1 MAATTK
7 PIPPPPPLPSL
18 LDKLHRQT
26 LIVDVDSWILRSP
39 VCAFSYFMLVA
50 VEAGGFL
57 RGLLLLLLYPLL
69 CLLGVG
75 DDGARAARAMATVAL
90 VGLEE
95 NEVARVGRAVL
106 PKFFLE
112 AAAAEGVAAVS
123 AAARVVAV
131 SATFPRVMVDAFL
144 REYVGVDTVV
154 GVEVRS
160 VGGFLAGLVDDEDAA
175 EMAAKRLRGLFGD
188 ELEVVAG
195 KKKELSGN
203 GGAVGLVGAAS
214 SGRVHYLFSPYY
226 CKHINKE
233 HIVKGHFKNINKDGI
248 CSCSLKTTYFSTCPA
263 PMNITYNVHPFSV
276 WMQETF
282 AVSEADTRG
291 WRPLPRESY
300 PRPLI
305 FHDGRLAF
313 LPTPSAA
320 LAMYTFLPFAVALV
334 AFRTVAFSF
343 LPYRLC
349 FPVGAFTG
357 MHYRLVAGHVPLAAG
372 AGEEGR
378 LYVCNHRTLLDPIIV
393 AAALRRPVT
402 AVTYSLSPVSEL
414 IAPIRTARLTRDR
427 AKDQRNMA
435 SLLARGDLVVCPEGT
450 TCREEYLLRLSPL
463 FAELG
468 ADVNPVA
475 LDTRVGMF
483 YGTSTKPG
491 AKWMDPFYFMMNP
504 RPAYRVEFLPS
515 AAAAA
520 SERGDDSIEVANRV
534 QRELGRALG
543 FELTG
548 LTRKDKYMTLAG
560 NEGVVMPAAPKER
573 HGRRD

>member
-1 MAATTK
+1 MAVLKPPSFSKSLLSLFFLLLRKLAGRRHHHHRGSSRMAAATK
-7 PIPPPPPLPSL
+7 PIPPPPPLPGL
-18 LDKLHRQT
+18 LDRLQGRT
-26 LIVDVDSWILRSP
+26 LVVDVEAWILRPP
-39 VCAFSYFMLVA
+39 VRAFPYFMLVA
-50 VEAGGFL
+50 IEAGGFL
-57 RGLLLLLLYPLL
+57 RGLLLLLLYPLIL
-69 CLLGVG
+69 CLLGG
-75 DDGARAARAMATVAL
+75 GGGGARAARAMAAVAL

-95 NEVARVGRAVL
+95 KEVARVGRAVL

-112 AAAAEGVAAVS
+112 AAAAEGVAAVR

-131 SATFPRVMVDAFL
+131 SATFPRVMVEGFL
-144 REYVGVDTVV
+144 REYVGVDAVV
-154 GVEVRS
+154 GPEVRS
-160 VGGFLAGLVDDEDAA
+160 VGGVLAGMMDEEDAA
-175 EMAAKRLRGLFGD
+175 EVAAKRLRAVFGD
-188 ELEVVAG
+188 GEMVEVAERKDAG
-195 KKKELSGN
+195 
-203 GGAVGLVGAAS
+203 GGGDAVGLVGAAS

-226 CKHINKE
+226 CK
-233 HIVKGHFKNINKDGI
+233 
-248 CSCSLKTTYFSTCPA
+248 
-263 PMNITYNVHPFSV
+263 
-276 WMQETF
+276 ETF
-282 AVSEADTRG
+282 AVSEADARG

-313 LPTPSAA
+313 SPTPPAA
-320 LAMYTFLPFAVALV
+320 LAMYTFLPFALALV

-349 FPVGAFTG
+349 FPVGALTG
-357 MHYRLVAGHVPLAAG
+357 MHYRLVAGHVPSSSAAG
-372 AGEEGR
+372 GGGGS

-393 AAALRRPVT
+393 AAALGRPVT

-414 IAPIRTARLTRDR
+414 IAPIRTARLTRNR
-427 AKDQRNMA
+427 EEDQRNMA
-435 SLLARGDLVVCPEGT
+435 AVLARGDHLVVCPEGT

-468 ADVNPVA
+468 ADANPVA

-504 RPAYRVEFLPS
+504 RPAYRVEFLRP
-515 AAAAA
+515 AAATAPPA
-520 SERGDDSIEVANRV
+520 EGRRCDGSIEVANRV

-543 FELTG
+543 FQLTG

-560 NEGVVMPAAPKER
+560 NEGVVAPPAPKNQS
-573 HGRRD
+573 

>member
-1 MAATTK
+1 MAMLKPPSLSKPFLSLFFLLLRKLAGRRHHHRGRQMATAAATK
-7 PIPPPPPLPSL
+7 PIPPPPPLPGL
-18 LDKLHRQT
+18 LDRLHGRT
-26 LIVDVDSWILRSP
+26 LVIDVEAWILRPP
-39 VCAFSYFMLVA
+39 VRAFPYFMLVA

-69 CLLGVG
+69 CLLG
-75 DDGARAARAMATVAL
+75 ARAARAMAAVAL
-90 VGLEE
+90 VGLDEE
-95 NEVARVGRAVL
+95 EVARVGRAVL

-112 AAAAEGVAAVS
+112 AAAAEGVAAAR

-131 SATFPRVMVDAFL
+131 SATFPRVMVDGFL
-144 REYVGVDTVV
+144 REYVGVDAVV
-154 GVEVRS
+154 GPEVRS
-160 VGGFLAGLVDDEDAA
+160 VGGVVAGLVDEEEDA
-175 EMAAKRLRGLFGD
+175 EMAAKRLRALFGGG
-188 ELEVVAG
+188 ELETAVVG
-195 KKKELSGN
+195 KKDVTG

-226 CKHINKE
+226 CK
-233 HIVKGHFKNINKDGI
+233 
-248 CSCSLKTTYFSTCPA
+248 
-263 PMNITYNVHPFSV
+263 
-276 WMQETF
+276 ETF
-282 AVSEADTRG
+282 AVSEADARG

-313 LPTPSAA
+313 TPTPPAA
-320 LAMYTFLPFAVALV
+320 LAMYTFLPFALALV

-349 FPVGAFTG
+349 FPVGALTG
-357 MHYRLVAGHVPLAAG
+357 MHYRLVAGGHVPAAG
-372 AGEEGR
+372 SAVGAGGR
-378 LYVCNHRTLLDPIIV
+378 LYVCNHRTLLDPVIV
-393 AAALRRPVT
+393 AAALGKPVT

-427 AKDQRNMA
+427 DEDQRNMA
-435 SLLARGDLVVCPEGT
+435 AVLARGDHLVVCPEGT

-468 ADVNPVA
+468 VDANPVA

-491 AKWMDPFYFMMNP
+491 HKWMDPFYFMMNP
-504 RPAYRVEFLPS
+504 SPAYRVEFLPPAGGV
-515 AAAAA
+515 AA
-520 SERGDDSIEVANRV
+520 EGGRRGDSIEVANRV

-543 FELTG
+543 FQLTG

-560 NEGVVMPAAPKER
+560 NEGVVPAAPKNQS
-573 HGRRD
+573 